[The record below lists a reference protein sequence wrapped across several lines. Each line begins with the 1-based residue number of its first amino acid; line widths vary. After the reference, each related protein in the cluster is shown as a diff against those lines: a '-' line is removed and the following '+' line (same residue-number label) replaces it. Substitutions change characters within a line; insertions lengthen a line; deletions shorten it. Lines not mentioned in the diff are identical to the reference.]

1 MEATSNDAGQQP
13 PENNR
18 KPAESFVDITQWL
31 ETETNAL
38 PTGHVVRSDSFLMID
53 AMMAI
58 EIMTPKMDAGLVT
71 LEDLRTPA
79 LDRAWVE
86 ATADRLAASEHG
98 DRDMTATMVALLL
111 AETSFL
117 YGLPLA
123 DTLFT
128 CAYVQHVDALD
139 ALAAN
144 HPAIAAL
151 RASIRGTIKLAGGV
165 VTLMRQAGV
174 YEDEDFST
182 EAHHFDLLPDVR
194 EIDIV
199 ADLVAAEKRVKGTDL
214 APLVALHRHA
224 LVAFSRVSVRD
235 MDAASDAIGL
245 LRCALETV
253 RDQVMPNIDLGGDDW
268 WVWGF
273 NPRANRKLVVA
284 CPPRNIKLMGIDAA
298 LDFWSKLTTHFSILA
313 SLPPVIRAVDILPL
327 TTYLSSTPAIGFS
340 AIPRALLQYVLLAHD
355 LRMLGTTP
363 FSQWIKQLCAE
374 SADPPYLTPMA
385 CGLVASVAVTD
396 PRARAMMAKQV
407 DERVAPLL
415 RAVFQTLDRNILD
428 LLRSALH
435 NPARQRRMVS
445 KIFKY
450 LDQTQAAAE
459 EWDTQLQEVMRESGD
474 PFYLTTFT
482 YALKLRAMVHYIDV
496 GSSLAIYAPRELP
509 ALYYHIDHLL
519 SAHGS
524 ALDRQARCATY
535 AHLRVAHALE
545 AVQARPSSAL
555 RKRAGK
561 AKPAPQ
567 FASVATDLLA
577 DPEWRWIDA
586 RRAMAAGMF
595 LVLAVT
601 GEPLDEEVGGEGD
614 TPRPAGKGY
623 GWRLQYVQRFRA
635 LHAAGTPEPRTAE
648 MYLADVMQARANPA
662 ATLAAASAHFAM
674 AHAHLTALASSA
686 ERAAQALHLGALQG
700 NWARE
705 HAVQVVQGL
714 LDTCTASQTAVEQLS
729 VYLPRP
735 ATPETAAAAAKK
747 PPQQKTPARH
757 NHGKKGK
764 KGPAGKKRGPSA
776 GGKGKGKPA
785 AKEKHQDGEEGDGEG
800 DGEVAAEPQIV
811 WPMVRV
817 EFGPESSLF
826 GRLVVDRPAVV
837 EEEQVVVENAETRA

>member
-1 MEATSNDAGQQP
+1 METSNDAGQQP
-13 PENNR
+13 PNNS
-18 KPAESFVDITQWL
+18 KEPTESFVDITQWL
-31 ETETNAL
+31 KTETNAL

-71 LEDLRTPA
+71 LEDLRTPM
-79 LDRAWVE
+79 LDRVWVE

-98 DRDMTATMVALLL
+98 DRDITATMVALLL

-139 ALAAN
+139 SLAAD

-194 EIDIV
+194 EIDIM

-235 MDAASDAIGL
+235 MEAASDAIGL
-245 LRCALETV
+245 WRRALETV
-253 RDQVMPNIDLGGDDW
+253 RDQVVPKVDLGGDDW
-268 WVWGF
+268 WAWGL
-273 NPRANRKLVVA
+273 NPRANRKLVVG
-284 CPPRNIKLMGIDAA
+284 CPPRNIKLMDVDAA

-313 SLPPVIRAVDILPL
+313 SLPPAIRAVDILPL
-327 TTYLSSTPAIGFS
+327 TTYLSSTPSIGFT

-363 FSQWIKQLCAE
+363 FSQWVKQLCAE

-385 CGLVASVAVTD
+385 CGLVASVAITD
-396 PRARAMMAKQV
+396 PRTRTILAKQV
-407 DERVAPLL
+407 DERVAPVL
-415 RAVFQTLDRNILD
+415 RTVFQTLDRNILD

-435 NPARQRRMVS
+435 NPARQRRMAA

-459 EWDTQLQEVMRESGD
+459 EWDTQLQDVMRETGD

-482 YALKLRAMVHYIDV
+482 YALKLRAMTHYIDV

-519 SAHGS
+519 SALGS

-535 AHLRVAHALE
+535 AHLRVAHALD

-567 FASVATDLLA
+567 FAAVATDVLA

-601 GEPLDEEVGGEGD
+601 GEALDDEVGGEGD
-614 TPRPAGKGY
+614 TPRVGGKGY

-648 MYLADVMQARANPA
+648 VYLADVTQARANPA
-662 ATLAAASAHFAM
+662 ATLATASAHLAM
-674 AHAHLTALASSA
+674 AHAHLTALVSSA
-686 ERAAQALHLGALQG
+686 ERAAQALHLGGLQG
-700 NWARE
+700 DWARE

-714 LDTCTASQTAVEQLS
+714 LDTCTASQTAVEQLGS
-729 VYLPRP
+729 YLPRP
-735 ATPETAAAAAKK
+735 ATPETATGAKK
-747 PPQQKTPARH
+747 SPQQKAPARH
-757 NHGKKGK
+757 NHGKKGGK

-776 GGKGKGKPA
+776 GGKGKGKPV
-785 AKEKHQDGEEGDGEG
+785 AKEKQQDGEEEG
-800 DGEVAAEPQIV
+800 DEESSEAAADPQIV
-811 WPMVRV
+811 WPTVRV

-826 GRLVVDRPAVV
+826 GRLLVDRPAAG
-837 EEEQVVVENAETRA
+837 EEQEPVENVETRA